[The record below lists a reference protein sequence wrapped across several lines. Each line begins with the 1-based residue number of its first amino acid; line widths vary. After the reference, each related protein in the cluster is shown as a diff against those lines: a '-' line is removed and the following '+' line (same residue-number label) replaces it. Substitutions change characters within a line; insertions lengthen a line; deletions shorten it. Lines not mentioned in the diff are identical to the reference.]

1 MHKFVIV
8 ALILCLGPVAALAEG
23 VVRPLPRP
31 AELAVKDAPLQRPL
45 RRVGA
50 VTPDLRALVEA
61 ALPPLPEP
69 AALVLPQL
77 APGPLAES
85 EKLPL
90 DRPPRDRLVEALP
103 PVPTEVILSTSNA
116 PRFPQAADAVLTF
129 VAAEAPP
136 LGPRVR
142 SGEAQVVPA
151 AAVLPP
157 LRPARRP
164 EATLRP
170 ATVPVTSARPRAR
183 PDLAQPENVP
193 KKAPEEVLVATVVA
207 ASALP
212 ASLRPAKR
220 PKALAKR
227 RVPDAE
233 PEVLVE
239 AAAVRVRPG
248 ESLVRPKK
256 GSVCGD
262 PSIRGE
268 KLAPIPAKVKGCGIT
283 EPVRVTE
290 VDGVRLS
297 TPATLD
303 CDAARALKKWI
314 ERGLKPAA
322 TGAKVKGLV
331 VAASYSCRP
340 RNNVRGAKV
349 SEHGRGNAIDI
360 AGVVLADGR
369 TLDVLRDYK
378 GRNGA
383 ILRRAHKA
391 ACGIFGTTLGPGSD
405 GYHENHLHF
414 DVAAYRSGPYCR

>member
-1 MHKFVIV
+1 MHKFVIA
-8 ALILCLGPVAALAEG
+8 ALILCLGPVAALADG
-23 VVRPLPRP
+23 GLRPVPRP
-31 AELAVKDAPLQRPL
+31 ADLALRDAPRLAPRHRP
-45 RRVGA
+45 A
-50 VTPDLRALVEA
+50 APDPRALVEA

-69 AALVLPQL
+69 APLLLPEVP
-77 APGPLAES
+77 AGIVEAA
-85 EKLPL
+85 KLP
-90 DRPPRDRLVEALP
+90 PVPAPRDRLVEAALP
-103 PVPTEVILSTSNA
+103 APEPTEVIVSTSNA
-116 PRFPQAADAVLTF
+116 PRLPEAAMAI
-129 VAAEAPP
+129 VAANPP
-136 LGPRVR
+136 RLGPKARPGDASVML
-142 SGEAQVVPA
+142 A

-164 EATLRP
+164 EAAAVRP
-170 ATVPVTSARPRAR
+170 AVAAIISARPRAR
-183 PDLAQPENVP
+183 P
-193 KKAPEEVLVATVVA
+193 
-207 ASALP
+207 ALP
-212 ASLRPAKR
+212 ALTEVAAVRAVPQVVLPTSLRPAKR
-220 PKALAKR
+220 PKNLPAR
-227 RVPDAE
+227 RAAPPQ
-233 PEVLVE
+233 PEVIVE
-239 AAAVRVRPG
+239 AAAVRVQPG
-248 ESLVRPKK
+248 AALVRPKK

-268 KLAPIPAKVKGCGIT
+268 AIAPIPAKLSGCGIPK
-283 EPVRVTE
+283 PVRITE

-303 CDAARALKKWI
+303 CDAARALKKWV

-340 RNNVRGAKV
+340 RNNVRGNKI

-360 AGVVLADGR
+360 SGVVLADGR

-378 GRNGA
+378 GKNGA

>member
-1 MHKFVIV
+1 MRKILTA
-8 ALILCLGPVAALAEG
+8 ALILCLGPVSALAEG
-23 VVRPLPRP
+23 IRPLPRP
-31 AELAVKDAPLQRPL
+31 DGLAVKDAPRVHPL
-45 RRVGA
+45 RRAGA
-50 VTPDLRALVEA
+50 VTPDPAALVEA
-61 ALPPLPEP
+61 ALPPLPAPPPLILPE
-69 AALVLPQL
+69 VL
-77 APGPLAES
+77 PGPLAEAG
-85 EKLPL
+85 KVLVTTA
-90 DRPPRDRLVEALP
+90 PRDRLVEAAP
-103 PVPTEVILSTSNA
+103 SEAAEVILSTSNA
-116 PRFPQAADAVLTF
+116 PRLPDAAAAALTF
-129 VAAEAPP
+129 IVAKAPP
-136 LGPRVR
+136 VGPRAR
-142 SGEAQVVPA
+142 PGEARVELA

-164 EATLRP
+164 DTVARP
-170 ATVPVTSARPRAR
+170 AVVPVIAARPRVR
-183 PDLAQPENVP
+183 PALP
-193 KKAPEEVLVATVVA
+193 APEEALVLTVVA
-207 ASALP
+207 AAALP
-212 ASLRPAKR
+212 ASLRPTKR
-220 PKALAKR
+220 PKGLSAR
-227 RVPDAE
+227 RAPAAE

-262 PSIRGE
+262 PAIRGE
-268 KLAPIPAKVKGCGIT
+268 TIPPIPAKVKGCGIAD
-283 EPVRVTE
+283 PVRITE

-303 CDAARALKKWI
+303 CDAARALKKWV

-322 TGAKVKGLV
+322 SGAKVKGLV
-331 VAASYSCRP
+331 VAASYACRP

-360 AGVVLADGR
+360 AGIVLADGR

-383 ILRRAHKA
+383 ILRRAHKS